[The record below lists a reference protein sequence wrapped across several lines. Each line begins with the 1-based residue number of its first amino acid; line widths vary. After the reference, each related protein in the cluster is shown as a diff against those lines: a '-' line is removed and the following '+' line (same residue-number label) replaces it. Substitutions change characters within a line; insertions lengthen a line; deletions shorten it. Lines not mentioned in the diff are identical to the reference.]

1 VIVLEPLVFKIIILS
16 LLTVGLPFP
25 VAILALKSSLDS
37 IYPLNKVWSLLDLRS
52 NLYRALSSAHEEHSN
67 HGSGYLEACT
77 DYIVTLTS
85 YSDIEKKYKA
95 RSGHNVIYYMAVLF
109 TGTLPF
115 DLSLVYFRSVVPTII
130 TIIPLVVYYLLLF
143 LYCHIINKHISRFVP
158 QYPGDYSAAK
168 KVNVPQLSFDAPTT
182 ESDEHYRAL
191 ESARQELDVCAFC
204 MNQRMEK
211 ATISR
216 ALLLILLL
224 SSNIL
229 FALFFTLIDA
239 LIAVF
244 KMVLI

>member
-1 VIVLEPLVFKIIILS
+1 MTLVVFKIIFLS

-25 VAILALKSSLDS
+25 VAILALRSFLDP
-37 IYPLNKVWSLLDLRS
+37 INPVNKVCSLFDLRS
-52 NLYRALSSAHEEHSN
+52 DLLRAIIAAHEEHSN
-67 HGSGYLEACT
+67 HGSWYLEACT

-109 TGTLPF
+109 TGMLPF
-115 DLSLVYFRSVVPTII
+115 CLSLVYFRSVVPTII
-130 TIIPLVVYYLLLF
+130 TFIPLAVYYLLLF
-143 LYCHIINKHISRFVP
+143 LYYHIINKHISRFVP

-182 ESDEHYRAL
+182 ESDEHYRSL

-204 MNQRMEK
+204 MKQRMEK

-224 SSNIL
+224 SANIL
-229 FALFFTLIDA
+229 FALFFYS
-239 LIAVF
+239 
-244 KMVLI
+244 